1 MTTPAPTASSDVLII
16 GGGIAGVTA
25 AYFLARLGGSVR
37 LLEKSTISSHQSSRN
52 WGFVRRQGCDP
63 IELPLAQKSSL
74 AWHALKDSIGDPLT
88 LARAGLVN
96 LTANETML
104 GQYRQWVAATGAD
117 GVAGTQILGPSEI
130 RKLLPGVT
138 GPWTGAM
145 YTPGDGHA
153 EPGKATRAIAA
164 AAQELGARIDQHV
177 TVQAIRVSGGR
188 VTGVDTSAG
197 TMRAGTVV
205 CAAGAWSSRLLRP
218 LGVRLPVRWIRAT
231 AARTT
236 PGPPVTDL
244 AVATP
249 GVGFSQAT
257 DGRVTFGSAAWSDY
271 DIGIG
276 TLGNLRLFL
285 PNFARNRKMI
295 KLHLN
300 RVLAEDL
307 ARRLPGRLDGSAAF
321 DWPRVDDPPP
331 NRAKIEGAFR
341 TLTGVVPD
349 LAATRIE
356 TAWAGTVDVTPDALP
371 VIGHA
376 DGVSGLVLA
385 TGLSSHGFGIGP
397 GVGQAVSELISDGAA
412 AIDLAPFRIERFAE
426 GPVRAHNHL

>member
-1 MTTPAPTASSDVLII
+1 MTTPAPADHSDVLII

-37 LLEKSTISSHQSSRN
+37 LLEKSTVSSHQSSRN

-63 IELPLAQKSSL
+63 LELPLAQKSSL
-74 AWHALKDSIGDPLT
+74 AWRALKESIGDPLT

-96 LTANETML
+96 LAANETML

-117 GVAGTQILGPSEI
+117 GVAGTQILGPDEI

-145 YTPGDGHA
+145 YTPEDGHA

-164 AAQELGARIDQHV
+164 AAKELGARIDEHV
-177 TVQAIRVSGGR
+177 TVQAICVSGGR

-218 LGVRLPVRWIRAT
+218 LGIRLPVRWIRAT

-236 PGPPVTDL
+236 PAPPLTDL

-249 GVGFSQAT
+249 GVGFSQAA

-300 RVLAEDL
+300 RVLLEDV

-321 DWPRVDDPPP
+321 DWPRMDNPPP
-331 NRAKIEGAFR
+331 NRTKIEGAFR
-341 TLTGVVPD
+341 TLRGIVPE
-349 LAATRIE
+349 LAGTRIE

-371 VIGHA
+371 VIGHV
-376 DGVSGLVLA
+376 DGVPGLVLA

-397 GVGQAVSELISDGAA
+397 GVGQAVSELIRDGAA
-412 AIDLAPFRIERFAE
+412 SIDLAPFRVGRFAE

>member
-1 MTTPAPTASSDVLII
+1 MTAPTPADRSDVLII

-25 AYFLARLGGSVR
+25 AYFLARLGSSVR
-37 LLEKSTISSHQSSRN
+37 LLDKSTVSSHQSSRN

-63 IELPLAQKSSL
+63 VELPLAQKSSL
-74 AWHALKDSIGDPLT
+74 AWRALKDSIGDPLT
-88 LARAGLVN
+88 LTRAGLVN
-96 LTANETML
+96 LATKETVRD
-104 GQYRQWVAATGAD
+104 QYRRWIAASGAD
-117 GVAGTQILGPSEI
+117 AVAGTEILGPDEVG
-130 RKLLPGVT
+130 KLLPRVT
-138 GPWTGAM
+138 GPWVGAM
-145 YTPGDGHA
+145 YTPEDGHA

-164 AAQELGARIDQHV
+164 AATELGARIDEHV

-197 TMRAGTVV
+197 PMRADTLI

-218 LGVRLPVRWIRAT
+218 LGIRLPVRWIRAT

-236 PGPPVTDL
+236 PAPPLTDL
-244 AVATP
+244 AVSTP
-249 GVGFSQAT
+249 GVGFSQAA

-276 TLGNLRLFL
+276 MLGNLRLFL

-300 RVLAEDL
+300 RVLLEDV
-307 ARRLPGRLDGSAAF
+307 ARRLPGRAIGDAAF
-321 DWPRVDDPPP
+321 DWPRIDDPPP
-331 NRAKIEGAFR
+331 NRTKIEGAFH
-341 TLTGVVPD
+341 TLAGIVPD
-349 LAATRIE
+349 LAGTRIE
-356 TAWAGTVDVTPDALP
+356 TSWAGTVDVTPDALP
-371 VIGHA
+371 VIGHV
-376 DGVSGLVLA
+376 DGVAGLLLA

-397 GVGQAVSELISDGAA
+397 GVGQAVSELIRDGAA
-412 AIDLAPFRIERFAE
+412 PIDLVPFRIERFAS